1 MAMVTAKTTL
11 FEADLQAMAALFK
24 ALSHPARLQILRF
37 LAETKSC
44 MSGDISEELPLSR
57 TTVNQHLY
65 ELKEAG
71 LIQGHIDGVKVN
83 YCIDP
88 VKIEAFKSMLESFL
102 REIELPAGFCCK

>member
-1 MAMVTAKTTL
+1 MVTAKTTL
-11 FEADLQAMAALFK
+11 FEEDLRATAALFK

-44 MSGDISEELPLSR
+44 ISGDISDELPLSR

-71 LIQGHIDGVKVN
+71 LIQGNVDGVKVN

-88 VKIEAFKSMLESFL
+88 AKVKELKTLLVGFL
-102 REIELPAGFCCK
+102 KEIELPGNFCCQ

>member
-1 MAMVTAKTTL
+1 MVTAKTTL
-11 FEADLQAMAALFK
+11 FEEDLQEMAAFFK

-37 LAETKSC
+37 LAESKSC
-44 MSGDISEELPLSR
+44 ISGDISEELPLSR

-71 LIQGHIDGVKVN
+71 LIQGTVSGVKVN

-88 VKIEAFKSMLESFL
+88 RKVRELKALLDKFL
-102 REIELPAGFCCK
+102 KEIQLPDNFCCK